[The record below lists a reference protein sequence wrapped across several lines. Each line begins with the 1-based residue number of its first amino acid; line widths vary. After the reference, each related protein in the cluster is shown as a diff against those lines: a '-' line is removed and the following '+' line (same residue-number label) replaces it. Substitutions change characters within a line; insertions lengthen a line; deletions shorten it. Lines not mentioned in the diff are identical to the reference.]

1 MTTEHIEHDGFTGGR
16 KSSKGADTL
25 FLLITLLFCGTAVP
39 CHAFDITFRPTA
51 TVSGPSVTLADIAD
65 LDNQSVLANALAK
78 QTVATSPAAGQ
89 KNVLDTNSIV
99 HKLTK
104 TIATPSEVK
113 WHGAGTV
120 TVERQGITVTPHSV
134 QEVIETYIAKHATSL
149 PGAKY
154 TFTSKDPPLP
164 FLVPIGDLQ
173 WEVIPSTP
181 GIIGSN
187 RFSLIGRIDNQ
198 VVKNFSVRGTLE
210 VLAPV
215 AIAMSNLR
223 RDDIVA
229 KTQIHM
235 EPKDIS
241 TLKDPCLQAS
251 QVIGKKML
259 KAVKAGSVIDLAS
272 IELPPMVK
280 KGAPVKILCQKNG
293 IELTAT
299 GIAKTDG
306 KQDQIIKVK
315 NTSSDKEIFGRVTA
329 PGLVE
334 VQI

>member
-1 MTTEHIEHDGFTGGR
+1 MTTKHTGQDSFTGRRSCRDGG
-16 KSSKGADTL
+16 KFS
-25 FLLITLLFCGTAVP
+25 LLIALLFWGTAFP
-39 CHAFDITFRPTA
+39 CHAFDVIFHSTA

-65 LDNQSVLANALAK
+65 LNNNSELANALSK
-78 QTVATSPAAGQ
+78 QTVAASPDAGQ
-89 KNVLDTNSIV
+89 KNVLDTNGII
-99 HKLTK
+99 HKLTR
-104 TIATPSEVK
+104 TITTPTEIK
-113 WHGAGTV
+113 WSGAGTV
-120 TVERQGITVTPHSV
+120 TVERQGVTVTPHNI
-134 QEVIETYIAKHATSL
+134 QEAIETYIAKHAKSF

-154 TFTSKDPPLP
+154 TFTPKDPPLP
-164 FLVPIGDLQ
+164 FLVPVGDLQ

-198 VVKNFSVRGTLE
+198 VVKNFSVLGTLE

-215 AIAMSNLR
+215 AVAVSNLR
-223 RDDIVA
+223 RDDIIGE
-229 KTQIHM
+229 TQIQI
-235 EPKDIS
+235 EPQDIS
-241 TLKDPCLQAS
+241 ALKDPCLQLN
-251 QVIGKKML
+251 QVIGKKL
-259 KAVKAGSVIDLAS
+259 LRNIKAGSVIDLSS
-272 IELPPMVK
+272 IDFPPMVK
-280 KGAPVKILCQKNG
+280 KGAFVKILCQKNG

-315 NTSSDKEIFGRVTA
+315 NSSSDKEIFGRVTA

>member
-1 MTTEHIEHDGFTGGR
+1 MTTKSKDKAGFTGHR
-16 KSSKGADTL
+16 SSRGAGTL
-25 FLLITLLFCGTAVP
+25 FVLITLLFGGTAFP
-39 CHAFDITFRPTA
+39 CHAFNVTFRPAA

-65 LDNQSVLANALAK
+65 LDDHSELANALAK
-78 QTVATSPAAGQ
+78 QTVATSPEAGQ
-89 KNVLDTNSIV
+89 KNVLETNSII

-104 TIATPSEVK
+104 TIATPSDVK
-113 WHGAGTV
+113 WQGAGTV
-120 TVERQGITVTPHSV
+120 TVERQGVTVNPHSV
-134 QEVIETYIAKHATSL
+134 QEVIKIYIAKHATSL

-154 TFTSKDPPLP
+154 TFTPKDPPLP
-164 FLVPIGDLQ
+164 FLVPVGDLQ

-223 RDDIVA
+223 RDDIITE
-229 KTQIHM
+229 TQIHM
-235 EPKDIS
+235 QPQDIS
-241 TLKDPCLQAS
+241 ILKDPCLQAS
-251 QVIGKKML
+251 QVIGKKLL
-259 KAVKAGSVIDLAS
+259 KTIKAGSVIDLAS

-280 KGAPVKILCQKNG
+280 KGAPVKILCQKDG